1 VQYDVDLVWPANDV
15 RIADAGNF
23 IASGIRSG
31 SPIAN
36 VWDAPVGP
44 GYNQMGLDAR
54 GDWGAYFASDGLGA
68 VVSRTVQAF
77 KVYTALTALGLPA
90 GFMTPSWHR
99 LWRWQVPLRTTAA
112 TASVLTFV
120 GFAPEAGAAAGTP
133 DGAGNRFMGLRG
145 AGDGTWL
152 WASRTAGGGAY
163 QESVLL
169 GIPQLQPTVFDFVI
183 LEPTA
188 VSGAVV
194 QLYANGVLVLAR
206 AWAGGLLPTYANPA
220 NASHFTLMAGAR
232 DAGIAVQMI
241 VGRCRFMSGQ
251 FQVDGSMI

>member
-1 VQYDVDLVWPANDV
+1 VQYDVDVLWPANDV
-15 RIADAGNF
+15 RIADAGAF
-23 IASGIRSG
+23 IVSGLRSG

-36 VWDAPVGP
+36 VWDAASGA
-44 GYNQMGLDAR
+44 GYNAMGLDAR
-54 GDWGAYFASDGLGA
+54 GDWGGYFASDGLGA

-77 KVYTALTALGLPA
+77 KVYTALTNAGLVA
-90 GFMTPSWHR
+90 GYVTPSWHR
-99 LWRWQVPLRTTAA
+99 LWRWQVQLRTTAA

-120 GFAPEAGAAAGTP
+120 GFAPEAGVAAGTP
-133 DGAGNRFMGLRG
+133 DGAGNRYFGLRG

-152 WASRTAGGGAY
+152 WASRIAGGGAY
-163 QESVLL
+163 AESVVL
-169 GIPQLQPTVFDFVI
+169 GLPQITPTVFDFVI
-183 LEPTA
+183 LEPMA

-194 QLYANGVLVLAR
+194 QLYANGVLMLTR
-206 AWAGGLLPTYANPA
+206 TWAGGLLPTYANPA